1 MSWADKAHKKHQIHK
16 LVEQAMN
23 SKEYQEAKKDD
34 MQQSALKAFC
44 RFCFIGCEYLEL
56 KHGYR
61 KNGLENF
68 LKFAKGRVEEI
79 GEDESYFEDVAK
91 YYREEVGLDVMRT
104 LRMRFEEESDGRKE
118 DEQRNTI

>member
-23 SKEYQEAKKDD
+23 SKKYQDAEREK
-34 MQQSALKAFC
+34 QQQAALRAFC

-79 GEDESYFEDVAK
+79 GEGEKYFEDAAK
-91 YYREEVGLDVMRT
+91 YYKEEIDLDVMGI
-104 LRMRFEEESDGRKE
+104 LRMKFEKESD
-118 DEQRNTI
+118 